1 MYQRISFLPL
11 LALLVLF
18 TSCTQT
24 PPGVL
29 EPSTLTITGL
39 RLYTQPGATALD
51 NATLVINNGRI
62 AAIHSTPPGVIS
74 GTHIDASGLT
84 ATAGLWNNHV
94 HFTDPKLANSPQQII
109 DSMLLRYGFTQVV
122 DTGSAP
128 EQSLSL
134 RQSIRAAE
142 LRGPKILL
150 ANGSFVYTDGT
161 PSYLPGI
168 QLPEVTALAQA
179 KPMVD
184 AFLDMGVDGI
194 KIFAGSFQ
202 TPEHTI
208 YLPPDIVRA
217 ITDAAHARDAF
228 VFAHPT
234 TLLGLNN
241 AVRGGVDVIAHT
253 TTSEARVPAELIA
266 LMLQQRTA
274 LVPTLKLWRYE
285 MSRLNLGD
293 WLADRR
299 ETAALAQL
307 RQFHNAGVEILFGTD
322 VGYMADYDTTAE
334 YNLMLRAGMDWPAIL
349 ASLTTAPAMRFGKG
363 DSPYRGTISIG
374 EPADITVFTGD
385 PAQDISNLAR
395 VAYTIVDGRVVF
407 SRQF

>member
-1 MYQRISFLPL
+1 
-11 LALLVLF
+11 
-18 TSCTQT
+18 
-24 PPGVL
+24 
-29 EPSTLTITGL
+29 
-39 RLYTQPGATALD
+39 LYTRPGATPLD

-62 AAIHSTPPGVIS
+62 VAVHATQPNIIA

-94 HFTDPKLANSPQQII
+94 HFTDPELENSPQQII
-109 DSMLLRYGFTQVV
+109 DSMLLRNGFTQVV
-122 DTGSAP
+122 DTGSVPAS
-128 EQSLSL
+128 SLKL
-134 RQSIRAAE
+134 RQSIRAE
-142 LRGPKILL
+142 KLRGPKILL

-168 QLPEVTALAQA
+168 KLPEVTAVAQA

-194 KIFAGSFQ
+194 KIFSGSFQ

-208 YLPPDIVRA
+208 YLPPDIVSA
-217 ITDAAHARDAF
+217 ITKAAHARNAF

-234 TLLGLNN
+234 TMRGFSN

-253 TTSEARVPAELIA
+253 TARETQMPAELIA
-266 LMLQQRTA
+266 LMLRQDTA
-274 LVPTLKLWRYE
+274 IVPTLKLWRYE
-285 MSRLNLGD
+285 INRLGLGEQI
-293 WLADRR
+293 ANAM
-299 ETAALAQL
+299 EAAAVSQLAQL
-307 RQFHNAGVEILFGTD
+307 HNAGVEILFGTD

-334 YNLMLRAGMDWPAIL
+334 YELMLRAGMDWPAIL
-349 ASLTTAPAMRFGKG
+349 TSLTTAPAMRFGDG
-363 DSPYRGTISIG
+363 DHPHRGTLSIG
-374 EPADITVFTGD
+374 EPADITIFMGD